1 MASAEASE
9 VPYSDCPGVAPRMP
23 APACCREPTP
33 YANGIKVTRVVTR
46 QRSNPDTISQCTV
59 CTMSCVQVVTLLLN
73 NERVGALFERI

>member
-9 VPYSDCPGVAPRMP
+9 VPYCDCLGVAPRMP
-23 APACCREPTP
+23 APACCREPTS
-33 YANGIKVTRVVTR
+33 YANGIKVTR